1 MPTSS
6 LLPPRIW
13 FGVTAIEHSKGGS
26 TIREAV
32 QADLLD
38 VYRIEKLVFE
48 QPWPFSAFEQYVGEP
63 GFLVREHPA
72 QAAGLEENSL
82 AGYVVADAIPN
93 HTRPLGHVKDIA
105 VHPSTQGQGV
115 GRSLLARALD
125 VLSEQGVRSAKLEVR
140 RSNEAA
146 LGLYRDFGFEV
157 LRTLPRY
164 YADGEDAFI
173 RDRDAF

>member
-1 MPTSS
+1 M
-6 LLPPRIW
+6 
-13 FGVTAIEHSKGGS
+13 TAIEHSHEGG

-48 QPWPFSAFEQYVGEP
+48 QPWPFSAFEQYLGEP
-63 GFLVREHPA
+63 GFLVREHP
-72 QAAGLEENSL
+72 QPVGGLDEITL

-93 HTRPLGHVKDIA
+93 HTRPLGHIKDIG
-105 VHPSTQGQGV
+105 VHPDAQGQGV
-115 GRSLLARALD
+115 GRSLLVRALD
-125 VLSEQGVRSAKLEVR
+125 VLAEQGVRSAKLEVR

-146 LGLYRDFGFEV
+146 LGLYREFGFEV
-157 LRTLPRY
+157 LRTLPQY

-173 RDRDAF
+173 MVGTLEDRDAF